1 MQIRFIKPTLL
12 LLALAGLW
20 ICWCVYAIA
29 SFKDRDLPARSDC
42 AIVLGAAVYGSMP
55 SPVFE
60 ERIRHALDLYRRGIV
75 RKLIFTGGAGP
86 GAQYA
91 ESTVASQYAAQA
103 GVPLSDIHTEIQ
115 SHTTHQ
121 NLVEALGIM
130 RQSDFRTAIIVSDP
144 LHLRRAK
151 KMADDLG
158 IEAVTSATPTTRYRS
173 FSTRAPFLLRELYF
187 YHHYLVMGH

>member
-1 MQIRFIKPTLL
+1 MQSRFIKPKLIL
-12 LLALAGLW
+12 PALAGLW

-42 AIVLGAAVYGSMP
+42 AIILGAAVYGSTP

-60 ERIRHALDLYRRGIV
+60 ERIRHALDLYRRGLV

-91 ESTVASQYAAQA
+91 ESSAASKYATQA
-103 GVPLSDIHTEIQ
+103 GVPLSDIYTETK
-115 SHTTHQ
+115 SRTTHQ
-121 NLVEALGIM
+121 NLNEARAIM
-130 RQSDFRTAIIVSDP
+130 RQVGLRSAIIVSDP

-158 IEAVTSATPTTRYRS
+158 IETITSATPTTRYRS
-173 FSTRAPFLLRELYF
+173 FATRAPFLIRELYF
-187 YHHYLVMGH
+187 YHHYLVTGH